1 MNVMSGYQFI
11 RIETY
16 AKVSTKKGKPAMQS
30 IVNEAMRVDGF
41 CPHVY
46 QPQTPQVLLGL
57 DPLKLPKIALERSQK
72 SKDKK
77 GRKVR
82 KDAPLLL
89 AGVISLGAESDV
101 NFRDFLKQSIG
112 FLRNKYGENL
122 MSVVL
127 HLDEEHPHLHFYVL
141 PSTKNGSFSMS
152 DIHDGIKARN
162 ECDGG
167 YSKKANAYK
176 HAMRKFQD
184 SYYDEVGSKLGLTRL
199 GPRVQRLTRKEWKAQ
214 QAQAQAFSARHA
226 ELTRKQLKVDQEKKA
241 LETIRKDI
249 HQREIEL
256 TQIKKAKFFQNKEKM
271 KTAYLRKRLSASE
284 RESAYLSEHAEC
296 LEIKSSAFL
305 QELRNLRK
313 DNENY
318 QRKFDAMAYKLS
330 LKDEYILQLKQKC
343 RDNNNEKTNSTYTS
357 NYYSP

>member
-1 MNVMSGYQFI
+1 MNVMSGYQFV

-46 QPQTPQVLLGL
+46 QPQAPQILLGL
-57 DPLKLPKIALERSQK
+57 DPRKLPQIVLERAK
-72 SKDKK
+72 NAKDKK

-176 HAMRKFQD
+176 QAMRKFQD

-214 QAQAQAFSARHA
+214 QKQAQVFLQLHRKLNKKRRQLTKDEAVLANEKQA
-226 ELTRKQLKVDQEKKA
+226 IKQQECELTMITGASFFSNKHEKKN
-241 LETIRKDI
+241 E
-249 HQREIEL
+249 
-256 TQIKKAKFFQNKEKM
+256 
-271 KTAYLRKRLSASE
+271 YLRKRLNKLQRQNIDISAE
-284 RESAYLSEHAEC
+284 LDEKQLGITKLYREMKSLKQEHQAYQH
-296 LEIKSSAFL
+296 
-305 QELRNLRK
+305 
-313 DNENY
+313 
-318 QRKFDAMAYKLS
+318 KFDAMSYKLE
-330 LKDEYILQLKQKC
+330 LKDQFIQQLKLKTGRQY
-343 RDNNNEKTNSTYTS
+343 EKKHTRNQQYTCH
-357 NYYSP
+357 P